1 MHKQARSAGQET
13 VNIPAYPRYGGFRV
27 LAIGGGTGLANLLK
41 GLKQYVRTM
50 DDSISALE
58 PRITELSAV
67 VTVTD
72 DGGSS
77 GRLRKECNMLPP
89 GDIRN
94 CIAALS
100 EDEALLSRLFQHR
113 FQAGS
118 NLNGHS
124 FGNLFLA
131 ALTAITGDFAEAVK
145 QSSEILATRGHIYP
159 STASDV
165 QLEAVMADGTR
176 VGGET
181 NITAST
187 GRIKDLHLVPPD
199 VQPLPQTLAAIAS
212 ADLIT
217 IGPGSLFTSLVP
229 NLLVHG
235 IPEAVA
241 ASPAVKV
248 LVCNLMTEANESLGL
263 SAADHIQVLTN
274 HARTRI
280 LDYALVNATPAS
292 AELKIKYAEEHA
304 SQIVAD
310 VDGIEALGVNVILG
324 DYLEEV
330 DGVARHA
337 TDRVSRD
344 LLRLLRHTFRKEWP
358 ERSQTFVD
366 CFGPSSTRSC

>member
-1 MHKQARSAGQET
+1 
-13 VNIPAYPRYGGFRV
+13 
-27 LAIGGGTGLANLLK
+27 
-41 GLKQYVRTM
+41 
-50 DDSISALE
+50 
-58 PRITELSAV
+58 V

-77 GRLRKECNMLPP
+77 GRLRKEFNMLPP

-113 FQAGS
+113 FQAASGCG
-118 NLNGHS
+118 LNGHS
-124 FGNLFLA
+124 FGNVFLTA
-131 ALTAITGDFAEAVK
+131 MTAITGDFAEAVK

-159 STASDV
+159 STTSDV
-165 QLEAVMADGTR
+165 QLEAVMADGSR
-176 VGGET
+176 VVGET

-187 GRIKDLHLVPPD
+187 GCITELRLVPPD
-199 VQPLPQTLAAIAS
+199 VRPLPQTLAAIAS

-229 NLLVHG
+229 NLLVQG

-248 LVCNLMTEANESLGL
+248 LICNLMTEANESLGL
-263 SAADHIQVLTN
+263 TAADHIRVLTN
-274 HARTRI
+274 HACTRI
-280 LDYALVNATPAS
+280 FDYALVNTTPAS
-292 AELKIKYAEEHA
+292 TELKTKYAEERA

-310 VDGIEALGVNVILG
+310 VDVIEALGVNVILG

-330 DGVARHA
+330 DNAARHA
-337 TDRVSRD
+337 TDRAARD
-344 LLRLLRHTFRKEWP
+344 LLLLLLHSSKGERCGRPHRLKG
-358 ERSQTFVD
+358 SQTFVD
-366 CFGPSSTRSC
+366 CTYAQYE

>member
-1 MHKQARSAGQET
+1 M
-13 VNIPAYPRYGGFRV
+13 
-27 LAIGGGTGLANLLK
+27 GGGTGLANLLK
-41 GLKQYVRTM
+41 GLKKYVRNPNPGP
-50 DDSISALE
+50 SALE

-77 GRLRKECNMLPP
+77 GRLREEFNMLPP

-100 EDEALLSRLFQHR
+100 EDEALLSRLFLHR

-118 NLNGHS
+118 TLNGHS
-124 FGNLFLA
+124 FGNLFLT

-187 GRIKDLHLVPPD
+187 GRIKELHLVPPD

-229 NLLVHG
+229 NLLVQG

-263 SAADHIQVLTN
+263 SAADHIRVLTN

-280 LDYALVNATPAS
+280 FDYAVVNATPAS
-292 AELKIKYAEEHA
+292 AELKTKYAEECA
-304 SQIVAD
+304 RQIVAD

-324 DYLEEV
+324 NYLEEV

-337 TDRVSRD
+337 TERVSRD
-344 LLRLLRHTFRKEWP
+344 LLRLLRHTVEDDAVGL
-358 ERSQTFVD
+358 TA
-366 CFGPSSTRSC
+366 

>member
-1 MHKQARSAGQET
+1 MHKHTRSAGQET
-13 VNIPAYPRYGGFRV
+13 VNVPAYPRYGGFRV

-187 GRIKDLHLVPPD
+187 GRIKELHLVPPD

-217 IGPGSLFTSLVP
+217 IGPLFTSLVP

-280 LDYALVNATPAS
+280 FDYALVNATPAS
-292 AELKIKYAEEHA
+292 AELKTKYAEEHA
-304 SQIVAD
+304 RQIVAD
-310 VDGIEALGVNVILG
+310 VDGIEALGVNVILR

-330 DGVARHA
+330 DGMARHA
-337 TDRVSRD
+337 THRVSRD
-344 LLRLLRHTFRKEWP
+344 LLGLLRHTVRE
-358 ERSQTFVD
+358 EDDVV
-366 CFGPSSTRSC
+366 GLMA